1 MTRPT
6 PHPRK
11 PYAWVCASGLAGHA
25 LKLSPQHSFA
35 AFFFLQNLPRG
46 MLLTVIPLQAYD
58 LMGNAQDTSTL
69 LFAVAIGGIL
79 AALTLPAFIKRIG
92 LYPSY
97 LLSCAAMVVS
107 AALMMS
113 TQLWIFSA
121 GLFCHA
127 FAIAAAEVTLSL
139 YVMGRIA
146 RSQMTS
152 FEPLRVFAN
161 VSALT
166 VGPFMGVYFESQ
178 ILHEL
183 PFISC
188 IVFMLA
194 TVLSFRRLGLQR
206 TVIPASK
213 SDSVNPLKYLP
224 RYLQQPRL
232 RLAYGLVLARSCWWT
247 MFIIY
252 VPIYAQQSGL
262 GELTGAALV
271 SIGTAW
277 TLSVPFWGW
286 VARQY
291 GVRRLMF
298 LGFSLSGGLT
308 TLVYLAIDVPTI
320 ASVLLVVCA
329 LGATML
335 DGVGNVLFFRAV
347 RAAERSEMT
356 AVFVTYRDTG
366 QLLTPGLYALLL
378 SYFALPVVFATAAMW
393 MFVAA
398 GFCRYIPRRLR

>member
-1 MTRPT
+1 
-6 PHPRK
+6 
-11 PYAWVCASGLAGHA
+11 
-25 LKLSPQHSFA
+25 
-35 AFFFLQNLPRG
+35 
-46 MLLTVIPLQAYD
+46 MLLSVIPLQAYRM
-58 LMGNAQDTSTL
+58 MGNAQDTSTL
-69 LFAVAIGGIL
+69 LFAVGIGGIL
-79 AALTLPAFIKRIG
+79 AALTLPMIIKRIG
-92 LYPSY
+92 LFPSY
-97 LLSCAAMVVS
+97 LLSCVVMLLS
-107 AALMMS
+107 AALMMVE
-113 TQLWIFSA
+113 QVWVFSA

-139 YVMGRIA
+139 YVMGRVPRA
-146 RSQMTS
+146 QMTS

-166 VGPFMGVYFESQ
+166 IGPFLGVYLESQ
-178 ILHEL
+178 VLHQL
-183 PFISC
+183 PFIGS
-188 IVFMLA
+188 MLLMIA
-194 TVLSFRRLGLQR
+194 TVICFRAMGLQD
-206 TVIPASK
+206 TVVPASK
-213 SDSVNPLKYLP
+213 SESINPLKYLST
-224 RYLQQPRL
+224 YIGQPRL

-252 VPIYAQQSGL
+252 VPIYATQSGL

-298 LGFSLSGGLT
+298 FGYAVSSGLT
-308 TLVYLAIDVPTI
+308 FLVYLVIDVPAI

-347 RAAERSEMT
+347 RASQRSEMT

-366 QLLTPGLYALLL
+366 QLLTPGLYAVLL
-378 SYFALPVVFATAAMW
+378 SYFALPVVFSTAALW
-393 MFVAA
+393 MAVAA
-398 GFCRYIPRRLR
+398 GFCRYIPKRLR